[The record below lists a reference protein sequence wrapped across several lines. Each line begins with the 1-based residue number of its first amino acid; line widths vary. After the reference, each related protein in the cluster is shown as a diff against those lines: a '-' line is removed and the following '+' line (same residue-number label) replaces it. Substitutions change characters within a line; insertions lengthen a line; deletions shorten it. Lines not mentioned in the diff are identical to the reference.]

1 MNRMLAYA
9 LAALLVLSACLSF
22 GLWRS
27 VSANGALKAERDT
40 AVQALARA
48 VDSRKKTEAVLATV
62 RVEKAAQARKSVA
75 LEKALSEAYSA
86 SPEWSGTRTP
96 PAVQEALQGAVEG
109 LE

>member
-1 MNRMLAYA
+1 MNRLMLYGLAV
-9 LAALLVLSACLSF
+9 LAAITVALSF

-62 RVEKAAQARKSVA
+62 RLEKAAQARKTVA
-75 LEKALSEAYSA
+75 VEKALSEAYSA

-96 PAVQEALQGAVEG
+96 PAVQEALAGAVEG